1 MERATG
7 NQEPSDSADL
17 AEREREAT
25 TKETLN
31 EILEN
36 EKRGKVTDE
45 GHDKPLSPDGA
56 FDENRELNDADP
68 V

>member
-7 NQEPSDSADL
+7 NQEPSDTADL

-36 EKRGKVTDE
+36 EKRGNVADE
-45 GHDKPLSPDGA
+45 GNDNPPSPDGA
-56 FDENRELNDADP
+56 FDESRELNDADP
-68 V
+68 T

>member
-1 MERATG
+1 MERSTA
-7 NQEPSDSADL
+7 NQEPSDAVDL

-25 TKETLN
+25 TKQTLN
-31 EILEN
+31 ESLEN
-36 EKRGKVTDE
+36 EKRRNVADE
-45 GHDKPLSPDGA
+45 GHDKPPSPDGA